1 MLIGNSG
8 TCEACVK
15 QDVCKYVSTRKAV
28 LDKLENC
35 LSDVNITE
43 TPFVVSLSCNSF
55 SNNRIERRG
64 V

>member
-1 MLIGNSG
+1 MLVGNSKS
-8 TCEACVK
+8 CEACVK
-15 QDVCKYVSTRKAV
+15 RDVCKYASTRKAV

-43 TPFVVSLSCNSF
+43 MPFVVSLSCNSF
-55 SNNRIERRG
+55 SNNMRERRG